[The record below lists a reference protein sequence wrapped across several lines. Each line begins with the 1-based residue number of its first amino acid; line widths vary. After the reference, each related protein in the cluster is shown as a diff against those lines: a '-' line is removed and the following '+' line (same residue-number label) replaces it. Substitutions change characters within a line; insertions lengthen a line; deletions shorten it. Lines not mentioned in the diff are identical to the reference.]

1 MGSTSTEFRTW
12 LAAQQVGD
20 ASPTLTPEG
29 HYRITLPAAVGEV
42 NIYPFKD
49 DLEIAEYRITRISDG
64 EAIFFLHVMLDDL
77 TRAQDLFSQ
86 MAEVLADEQSHR
98 TTHVLLCCASALN
111 DRILPLRSLS
121 DKIAFLLCF
130 RLTES
135 RYEIGQLPVRTVF
148 TEIRGGSSRSNR
160 RIRGSR
166 FDRRSR
172 SRILRCAP
180 CEQNEDEDKAQD
192 ASHITSSS
200 PHTSSS
206 FRRFRRPTAISAA
219 APQIPRTAAGIGKR
233 LL

>member
-29 HYRITLPAAVGEV
+29 HFRITLPAAVGEV

-98 TTHVLLCCASALN
+98 TTHVLLCCTSALTTSFFASKMN
-111 DRILPLRSLS
+111 EVAHTLSLDYDFAAMSVERS
-121 DKIAFLLCF
+121 
-130 RLTES
+130 
-135 RYEIGQLPVRTVF
+135 
-148 TEIRGGSSRSNR
+148 
-160 RIRGSR
+160 
-166 FDRRSR
+166 
-172 SRILRCAP
+172 
-180 CEQNEDEDKAQD
+180 
-192 ASHITSSS
+192 
-200 PHTSSS
+200 
-206 FRRFRRPTAISAA
+206 
-219 APQIPRTAAGIGKR
+219 
-233 LL
+233 